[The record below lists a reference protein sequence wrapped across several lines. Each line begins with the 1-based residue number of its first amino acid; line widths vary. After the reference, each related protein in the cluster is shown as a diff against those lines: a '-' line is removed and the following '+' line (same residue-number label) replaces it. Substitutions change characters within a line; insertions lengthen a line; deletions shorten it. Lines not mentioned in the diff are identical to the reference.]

1 MANKYL
7 KILFLNSFLG
17 NSNIMADKVFNL
29 FAECAVR
36 HFTVPQEK
44 HINQRGC

>member
-7 KILFLNSFLG
+7 KILFLNLFLG
-17 NSNIMADKVFNL
+17 NSNVMADKVFNR

-36 HFTVPQEK
+36 HFTVPKEK
-44 HINQRGC
+44 HMNRKGC